1 MHRGVTTP
9 DTGSTHNE
17 FMNTVNTSK
26 MTVAR
31 RKHISLSPA
40 SGDSI
45 YGDEYDRD
53 VATAAGVGVKL
64 RVTLLDKCY
73 LRQQLRFVARGT
85 PLGTFANCSVRSTA

>member
-1 MHRGVTTP
+1 MHPGITTP

-45 YGDEYDRD
+45 YGAEYDRD
-53 VATAAGVGVKL
+53 VAGAASVGVKL
-64 RVTLLDKCY
+64 RVMMLDKCY

-85 PLGTFANCSVRSTA
+85 PLGIFANCSVLSTA